1 MILAGI
7 APRFSSNSPGQSMH
21 YDIHGRT
28 DAAAPTI
35 ILSSGLGGSGAYW
48 TPQIDALSA
57 DHRVITYDHRGCG
70 RTGGEV
76 PEGGGISAMADDVLD
91 IVEEL
96 GIAQFSF
103 IGHALG
109 GLIGMDI
116 ALRRPGLIDRLVL
129 INAWSKA
136 DPHSGRCFDVRIA
149 LLENSGVEAFIKAQP
164 LFLYPAIWMA
174 ENAARLAEEE
184 AHGLKHFQGRK
195 NILRRIAALRA
206 FDVDNRLKDITIPTL
221 VIATKD
227 DMLVPYSRSQHLARH
242 LPDAELA
249 LFDFGAHAVN
259 VVEPELFNETVLGY
273 LRPSG
278 ATN

>member
-1 MILAGI
+1 
-7 APRFSSNSPGQSMH
+7 MH
-21 YDIHGRT
+21 FDIQGRT
-28 DAAAPTI
+28 DETAPTI

-48 TPQIDALSA
+48 TPQIEALSQ
-57 DHRVITYDHRGCG
+57 DFRIITYDHRGCG

-76 PEGGGISAMADDVLD
+76 PEDGGISAMADDVLEIAD
-91 IVEEL
+91 KL
-96 GIAQFSF
+96 GLAHFDF

-109 GLIGMDI
+109 GLIGLDI
-116 ALRRPGLIDRLVL
+116 ALRRPGLIDRLIL

-136 DPHSGRCFDVRIA
+136 DPHSGRCFDTRIA

-174 ENAARLAEEE
+174 ENSARLADEE
-184 AHGLKHFQGRK
+184 AHGLRHFQGRQ

-206 FDVDNRLKDITIPTL
+206 FDIDARLAEITVPTL

-227 DMLVPYSRSQHLARH
+227 DLLVPYSRSEHLARH
-242 LPDAELA
+242 LPSAELV

-259 VVEPELFNETVLGY
+259 VVEPASFNQTVIDY
-273 LRPSG
+273 LNSTDQ
-278 ATN
+278 AA